1 MFPGHRKRGWRQCMA
16 DSYEKE
22 YGALD
27 DPVPTFGAKLVTFP
41 STPTLSSD
49 LAGPDIEFLEQLDKH
64 LCAIAHDP
72 VPKCLQGLRFFDPEE
87 EQEADEIY
95 LSYSDS
101 ETDDEDAGESLCDF
115 AIRMYWKQGIDIVA
129 VLAERRKRKRQA
141 KEEACKQGS
150 ASNPKHTKFT
160 PPLSG
165 NKAGLDTEA
174 EAAKCQPSR
183 QKRKRH
189 TEDAQPRKM
198 AKPNDTANAR
208 PKRQTQLRRKA
219 QASYSPPQTPS
230 PTDREYAQEQASRKS
245 PVAQQPTPE
254 VDNSPC
260 CSKRGRS
267 GESPLSGAG

>member
-115 AIRMYWKQGIDIVA
+115 AIRI
-129 VLAERRKRKRQA
+129 
-141 KEEACKQGS
+141 